1 MFLEVDGLRVHVE
14 LAGSGPPLVLLH
26 GWGSSAQSFSILV
39 PALARQYRVCAVDF
53 PGFGLSEAPPS
64 VWGVDDFATSVLALL
79 QRLGIE
85 HAHLLGHS
93 HGGRVGIAIAAQYPQ
108 LVDKLVL
115 VDSAGI
121 RPPRTLRLRLRGA
134 TARAG
139 RQLLSHRLAGAPGR
153 RALHALY
160 TSLGMSDYAN
170 AGPLRAT
177 FVRIVNEDLS
187 GRLPAIA
194 APTLVVWGS
203 GDTET
208 PLWMGERMAQTIP
221 NARLVILENAGHYC
235 FLDSPRSFE
244 ASVLDFLA
252 DKPT

>member
-1 MFLEVDGLRVHVE
+1 MHVE
-14 LAGSGPPLVLLH
+14 LAGSGQPLVLLH
-26 GWGSSAQSFSILV
+26 GWGTSAQSFSILM
-39 PALARQYRVCAVDF
+39 PALTRHYRVCALDF

-64 VWGVDDFATSVLALL
+64 VWGVDDFAACVLALL
-79 QRLGIE
+79 GRLDVE

-93 HGGRVGIAIAAQYPQ
+93 HGGRVAIALAAQYPK

-139 RQLLSHRLAGAPGR
+139 RRLLSHRLAGAPGR

-160 TSLGMSDYAN
+160 NRLGMSDYAN
-170 AGPLRAT
+170 AGPLRST

-187 GRLPAIA
+187 RRLPAIA
-194 APTLVVWGS
+194 APTLVIWGS
-203 GDTET
+203 RDAET
-208 PLWMGERMAQTIP
+208 PLWMGERMAQSIP
-221 NARLVILENAGHYC
+221 NARIVILENAGHYC

-244 ASVLDFLA
+244 ASVLGFLA